1 MFEGVSK
8 EAERNERIAKQL
20 SRSKFMGLGENPPK
34 LHSESE
40 HSLFKTNWSTFSDQ
54 NNDYIQDESLPP

>member
-8 EAERNERIAKQL
+8 ESERNERIAKQL

-40 HSLFKTNWSTFSDQ
+40 HSLFKTNWSTFSD
-54 NNDYIQDESLPP
+54 